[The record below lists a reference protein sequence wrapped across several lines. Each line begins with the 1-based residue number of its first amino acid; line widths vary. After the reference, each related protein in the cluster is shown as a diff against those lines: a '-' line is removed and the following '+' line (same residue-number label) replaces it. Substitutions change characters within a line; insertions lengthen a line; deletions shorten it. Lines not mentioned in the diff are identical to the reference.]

1 MFSGVHRGIR
11 GDSRGRTFLLPQG
24 RGELVLEGV
33 IAPSPP
39 GSRRSQAGNEGGG
52 GAKGPI
58 EKASVV
64 VFFPGATFRGN
75 CGNSPRNGHVAD
87 PFLPVSVQGREAP
100 SGLEY

>member
-1 MFSGVHRGIR
+1 MRR
-11 GDSRGRTFLLPQG
+11 GDSRGRTFLPPQG

-33 IAPSPP
+33 IAPSLP
-39 GSRRSQAGNEGGG
+39 GSHRSQAGKEWVG

-58 EKASVV
+58 GKPSVV

-75 CGNSPRNGHVAD
+75 CSNSPRNGPVAH
-87 PFLPVSVQGREAP
+87 PFLIVWVQGREAP